1 MRYRELLNGPVDFG
15 DEGFLARLDALSRAR
30 SDLDYDTVP
39 LVLLGAGS
47 VMAQSFVRY
56 ACERLNVIGVVDNLR
71 EGQTL
76 YGLPVIGDAHLTALL
91 AARQDAVGVIC
102 AGSEKP
108 AKHFQAVWGA
118 HPGPLLFYFEVMPK
132 LGEIFTGNAMFTALQ
147 AFSDREEVAAIHR
160 LGQELFHDSESLRT
174 LSALLAYRLTWD
186 EAALEGV
193 IRPHAQIYLD
203 NALCPPSRDDVLVDG
218 GAYDGDTVRAFFG
231 HLGGPCRHVH
241 AFELDPANFAAL
253 SDGFAHTPEV
263 TCHAAGLWSHAD
275 TVRFAATGA
284 MGSRID
290 ADGTIELPVVA
301 LDELNPGEVTFIK
314 LDIEGAEAPAL
325 RGMRQTIERYR
336 PKLAISAYHKSD
348 DLLRLTALI
357 RDMRPDY
364 RFELR
369 HYSGMIWDTLL
380 YAG

>member
-1 MRYRELLNGPVDFG
+1 MRYRQLLDGPVDFG
-15 DEGFLARLDALSRAR
+15 DEGFVARLDALSRAR
-30 SDLDYDTVP
+30 TDLDYDRVP

-76 YGLPVIGDAHLTALL
+76 YGLPVIGDAQLSRLL
-91 AARQDAVGVIC
+91 AGTPEAVGVIC

-132 LGEIFTGNAMFTALQ
+132 LGETFTGNAMFTALQ
-147 AFSDREEVAAIHR
+147 AFSDREEIAAIHR
-160 LGQELFHDSESLRT
+160 LGQALFSDAESLRT

-186 EAALEGV
+186 AAALDGI
-193 IRPHAQIYLD
+193 IRPHEQIYLD
-203 NALCPPSRDDVLVDG
+203 NTLCPPSRDDVLVDG

-231 HLGGPCRHVH
+231 HLGAPCRQVH

-253 SDGFAHTPEV
+253 RDGFAETPQV
-263 TCHAAGLWSHAD
+263 QCHAAGLWSHAD
-275 TVRFAATGA
+275 TVRFSATGA

-290 ADGTIELPVVA
+290 ADGTVVLPVVA
-301 LDELNPGEVTFIK
+301 LDDLGLGEVTFVK
-314 LDIEGAEAPAL
+314 LDIEGAEGPAL
-325 RGMRQTIERYR
+325 EGMRRTIEGYR

-348 DLLRLTALI
+348 DLLRLSALI
-357 RDMRPDY
+357 REARPDY

>member
-1 MRYRELLNGPVDFG
+1 MRYRELLDGPVDFG
-15 DEGFLARLDALSRAR
+15 DAGFLARLDALSRAR
-30 SDLDYDTVP
+30 SDLDYDRVP

-56 ACERLNVIGVVDNLR
+56 ACERLNVIAVVDNLR
-71 EGQTL
+71 DGQSL
-76 YGLPVIGDAHLTALL
+76 YGLPVIGDAALSQLLTKTP
-91 AARQDAVGVIC
+91 DAVGVIC

-108 AKHFQAVWGA
+108 AKHFQAIWGA

-132 LGEIFTGNAMFTALQ
+132 LGQTFSGNAMFTALQ
-147 AFSDREEVAAIHR
+147 AFSDRDEVAAIHR
-160 LGQELFHDSESLRT
+160 LGQELFTDTESLRT

-186 EAALEGV
+186 AAALDGIV
-193 IRPHAQIYLD
+193 RPHDQIYLD

-231 HLGGPCRHVH
+231 HLGGPCRQVH
-241 AFELDPANFAAL
+241 AFELDPENFAAL
-253 SDGFAHTPEV
+253 SEAFAATPLV
-263 TCHAAGLWSHAD
+263 TCHAAGLRSQAD
-275 TVRFAATGA
+275 TVRFSATGA

-290 ADGTIELPVVA
+290 ADGGIEVPVVA
-301 LDELNPGEVTFIK
+301 LDALNLGEVTFVK
-314 LDIEGAEAPAL
+314 LDIEGAEGPAL
-325 RGMRQTIERYR
+325 EGMRRTIETYR
-336 PKLAISAYHKSD
+336 PKLAISAYHTSD
-348 DLLRLTALI
+348 DLLRLSALV